1 MHPSHSGL
9 HRPCPLSGRQE
20 LAPCLAEAYDD
31 GRGCIHRRSY
41 VAEAYNDVPDC
52 SHRSP
57 PHCHVISESIL
68 SIYRCVV
75 GIEGPPDKFPV
86 PGKATYIREVARYP
100 GEAVCDRITHCHSS
114 HRHGSPTVGLG
125 IFRFKVYSFRSAVW
139 CEVVRDSFWWG
150 FRWALLHRS
159 SVVASWST
167 RSL

>member
-1 MHPSHSGL
+1 MSSLRSSRIGPLFGRSLRRWTGLYPSKVLCGRSLQRCAGL
-9 HRPCPLSGRQE
+9 LPSKSTSL
-20 LAPCLAEAYDD
+20 
-31 GRGCIHRRSY
+31 SY
-41 VAEAYNDVPDC
+41 V
-52 SHRSP
+52 
-57 PHCHVISESIL
+57 ISGSIL

-75 GIEGPPDKFPV
+75 GIESPPDKFPV
-86 PGKATYIREVARYP
+86 PGKATYMREVARYP